1 MNGISSFLKAMK
13 PNFESINA
21 ICPIYTASDRERP
34 NLIGTGTL
42 LDFAKA
48 RFLVTAAHV
57 HDEYTEN
64 QVALYI
70 ATAGSL
76 IELPQPFHTTVV
88 PPSRKRE
95 DDRLD
100 FAFVRLTD
108 EIADEIAKGRFFLP
122 FSLID
127 ANDHLKPRA
136 RYMFTGFPGS
146 REKTS
151 YGDKKVKPQRFSFT
165 GETVSPKRMLALGI
179 EPATHIAVE
188 FDRERAFDEAGQP
201 ACFPRVKG
209 MSGGAVWRGDGD
221 SHLWLTEVPVR
232 LVGIGIEDPKN
243 QNVLVAVRIHLVLA
257 AIARIHPD
265 IQEFVPQRA
274 GFASNITV
282 NERLS

>member
-1 MNGISSFLKAMK
+1 MK

-21 ICPIYTASDRERP
+21 ISPIYAASDRERP

-42 LDFAKA
+42 LDFGQA

-57 HDEYTEN
+57 LDEYKQN

-70 ATAGSL
+70 ATAGPL
-76 IELPQPFHTTVV
+76 LELPQPFHTTVV
-88 PPSRKRE
+88 PPSGKRD

-100 FAFVRLTD
+100 FAFVRLPD
-108 EIADEIAKGRFFLP
+108 SLADAVAKGRFFLP

-127 ANDHLKPRA
+127 ANDRLKPRA

-146 REKTS
+146 REKTH
-151 YGDKKVKPQRFSFT
+151 YGEKKVRPQRFSFT
-165 GETVSPKRMLALGI
+165 GETVLPQRMLALGI
-179 EPATHIAVE
+179 AAETHIAVE
-188 FDRERAFDEAGQP
+188 FDREQAFDEQGQR
-201 ACFPRVKG
+201 ACFPQAKG
-209 MSGGAVWRGDGD
+209 MSGGAVWRGDRD
-221 SHLWLTEVPVR
+221 SHLWLKETPIH

-243 QNVLVAVRIHLVLA
+243 KNVLVAVRIHLVLA

-265 IQEFVPQRA
+265 IQKFVPKRP

-282 NERLS
+282 NETLS